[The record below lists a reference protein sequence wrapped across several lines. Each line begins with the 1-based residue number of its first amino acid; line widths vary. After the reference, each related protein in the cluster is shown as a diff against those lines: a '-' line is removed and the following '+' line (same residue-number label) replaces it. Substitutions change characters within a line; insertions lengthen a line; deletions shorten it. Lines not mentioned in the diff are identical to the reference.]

1 MSFLIRRFG
10 ADIVKP
16 DYLQALRGIVLIEDL
31 GKPHFPVSQHKALP
45 VMEHVLAGFLT
56 DRIQKGLRR
65 ILKQA
70 GCKQSLPVL
79 KGFPVNTDRVSAL
92 LRKALVIPLQDL
104 FSYLLC
110 ETLRRLVGSLPGTV
124 CGFCPEALNPLPHP
138 FHTFRVISQIL

>member
-56 DRIQKGLRR
+56 DRRM
-65 ILKQA
+65 QA
-70 GCKQSLPVL
+70 EPPGSQR
-79 KGFPVNTDRVSAL
+79 FPR
-92 LRKALVIPLQDL
+92 Q
-104 FSYLLC
+104 Y
-110 ETLRRLVGSLPGTV
+110 
-124 CGFCPEALNPLPHP
+124 
-138 FHTFRVISQIL
+138 